1 MKVLMPCYEFPPLG
15 GGGAKVVDG
24 LSSELVRQGHQVD
37 IVTMG
42 FRDLPRYE
50 EVNGVKVYRV
60 PCLRRS
66 EAICSPLE
74 MITYIVSAFFKVL
87 KLSASGRYD
96 IIHPHFIFPDGIT
109 LLLLKLLK
117 AKRYIVTAHGS
128 DVPGYNPDRFKLMHV
143 LLAPFW
149 KMTVRNAD
157 SIVCPSESLRERIVR
172 ACASAR
178 TCLIP
183 NGFDIDRLTG
193 KKPKQKRILVVSRM
207 FERKG
212 VQYFLKALAGLDLQH
227 EIHVVGDGPYLP
239 ELRKM
244 AEQDGVDVKF
254 WGWVDNEA
262 PELADLYETSEIFV
276 FTSEA
281 ENFPI
286 VLLEAMAAGSAII
299 TTDGTGC
306 AEVVGDT
313 GRLVEPKNSLA
324 IREALA
330 ELIGNPERCR
340 NMGQAARRR
349 LEDNFSWRSVAQR
362 YVELYTSRDRL
373 VHETTEPS
381 ADLMPPPVHQHEN
394 SSSR

>member
-1 MKVLMPCYEFPPLG
+1 MKILMPCYEFPPLG

-24 LSSELVRQGHQVD
+24 LSAELVRQGHEVE

-50 EVNGVKVYRV
+50 EVNGVKVHRV
-60 PCLRRS
+60 ACLRRS

-74 MITYIVSAFFKVL
+74 MVTYIVSAFFKVL
-87 KLSASGRYD
+87 KLSANGRYD

-109 LLLLKLLK
+109 LLMLKLLK
-117 AKRYIVTAHGS
+117 AKRFIVTAHGS
-128 DVPGYNPDRFKLMHV
+128 DVPGYNPDRFKLLHV

-149 KMTVRNAD
+149 QMTVRSAD
-157 SIVCPSESLRERIVR
+157 SIVCPSDSLRERILR
-172 ACASAR
+172 ACSSAK

-212 VQYFLKALAGLDLQH
+212 VQYFLKALVGLDHQH
-227 EIHVVGDGPYLP
+227 EVHVVGDGPYLP

-244 AEQDGVDVKF
+244 AEQDGINVKF
-254 WGWVDNEA
+254 WGWVDNES

-306 AEVVGDT
+306 AEVVGET

-330 ELIGNPERCR
+330 ELTGNPDLCR
-340 NMGQAARRR
+340 AMGQSARRR
-349 LEDNFSWRSVAQR
+349 LEENFSWQSVARR

-373 VHETTEPS
+373 AQETVESP
-381 ADLMPPPVHQHEN
+381 AELMPPVPRQGN
-394 SSSR
+394 SSSG